1 MSRYRGPRLKVM
13 RALGVQLPGLSSKSM
28 EDRPFPPGEAGM
40 KRRGRPSIYGM
51 QLKEKQK
58 LRFNYGHSERTFRRI
73 MEKAR
78 RSRQQTGTKLLEL
91 LERKLDNVVFRAGY
105 APTIPAAR
113 QLVSHGHLL
122 LNGVRTNIASLTTK
136 VGDVLELK
144 EKSQEIPSVKL
155 SLMQPALERPDW
167 LSFDDSSGRTTITA
181 LPTEDSVPFPVDVQL
196 VVEFYS

>member
-1 MSRYRGPRLKVM
+1 MSRYTGPRLKVM
-13 RALGVQLPGLSSKSM
+13 RALGVQLPGLSSKSI
-28 EDRPFPPGEAGM
+28 EKRPYPPGEAGT

-73 MEKAR
+73 MDKAR

-113 QLVSHGHLL
+113 QLVSHGHIL
-122 LNGVRTNIASLTTK
+122 LNGVRTNVASVTTNI
-136 VGDVLELK
+136 GDVIELRA
-144 EKSQEIPSVKL
+144 KSKEIPSVK
-155 SLMQPALERPDW
+155 
-167 LSFDDSSGRTTITA
+167 
-181 LPTEDSVPFPVDVQL
+181 
-196 VVEFYS
+196 